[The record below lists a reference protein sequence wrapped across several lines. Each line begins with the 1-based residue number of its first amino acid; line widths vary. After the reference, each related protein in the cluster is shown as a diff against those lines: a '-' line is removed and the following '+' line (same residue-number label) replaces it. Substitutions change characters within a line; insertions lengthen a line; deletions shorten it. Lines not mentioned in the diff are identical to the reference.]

1 MSSDSSIEESKIP
14 AIASAKG
21 EDVEN
26 LLTLTSQFLPTG
38 SVFDVKEIEEG
49 LDAQQVADFRRA
61 QLEGMRIARSKH
73 ENEIVA
79 NWKLGTKIDTMMC
92 IIESK
97 HGSTRNAK
105 AALHCARVFGL
116 NEKNVTD
123 YRRFYSM
130 FPDAKEIKQLINLGP
145 SWSVVRNFL
154 QYDTEDKRKEAMKWM
169 VRDGKFISSGDLV
182 RIQDAARAA
191 KEQNKPVDMLEISS
205 AVFEARE
212 QTKAE
217 REKAKEDKLN
227 AKLGESGSSENVE
240 GGDSAG
246 PPASTAE
253 SEAAEPA
260 DAPPA
265 KESKP
270 STPKERDPSDLVS
283 TGKLVKH
290 VENQLNDLNGNLA
303 VVVSRMYKV
312 NKMDD
317 DKQHQK
323 LVNAVED
330 KLLPKLQE
338 TKEQILAI
346 EKMLKEMTVSG

>member
-1 MSSDSSIEESKIP
+1 MSDSSIEESKIP
-14 AIASAKG
+14 AIASAKN

-38 SVFDVKEIEEG
+38 SAFDVKEIEDG

-79 NWKLGTKIDTMMC
+79 NWKLGTKIDTMMA

-116 NEKNVTD
+116 HEKNVTD

-130 FPDAKEIKQLINLGP
+130 FPDANEVKQLIKLGP

-154 QYDTEDKRKEAMKWM
+154 QYDTEDKRKEAMRWM

-191 KEQNKPVDMLEISS
+191 REQNKTVDMLEISS

-217 REKAKEDKLN
+217 REKDKEDKLN
-227 AKLGESGSSENVE
+227 AKLGESESSENA
-240 GGDSAG
+240 GGAVADQ
-246 PPASTAE
+246 PASTAE
-253 SEAAEPA
+253 GEAPEAEE
-260 DAPPA
+260 APPA

-270 STPKERDPSDLVS
+270 STPKDRDPSDLVS

-338 TKEQILAI
+338 TKEQIIAI
-346 EKMLKEMTVSG
+346 ENMMKEMTVSG